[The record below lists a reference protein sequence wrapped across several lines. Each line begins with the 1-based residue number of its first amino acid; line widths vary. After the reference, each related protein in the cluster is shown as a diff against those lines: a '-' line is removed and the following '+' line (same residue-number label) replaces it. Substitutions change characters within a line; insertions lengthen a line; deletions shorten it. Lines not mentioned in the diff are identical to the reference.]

1 MQSIDLHQQRLSKK
15 EWDATEI
22 PISESEKEVLNI
34 VIKGYYDV
42 NLKVNKNKSLVSYL
56 KLSGTSDHYDYLYKE
71 YFKNIIGNLVTK
83 YDLDIPDKY
92 YIAKNKKHDKKL
104 NSGERIKITNL
115 TKELVHVKSTLF
127 DFQLLQEC
135 EVMVDKF
142 FEDDMDNFHIKYYT
156 LFTLLSQ
163 NVYHVNTILIEV
175 INIVLSQYKCE
186 IDVNQL
192 YVNSPKAIETNT
204 KLKNNTDIKLYTHQK
219 ELYNAFR
226 YDQSKLVLYTAPTGS
241 GKTMSPLG
249 LSEGHKIIFVCAAR
263 HVGLALAKAAISMQ
277 KKIAFAFGCQSADD
291 IRLHFYAAM
300 ECIRDKRSGKVV
312 KVDNSEGG
320 KVEIMI
326 CDIASYEYAMLYMNA
341 FNDANDLIMYWDE
354 PTISMDYESHEYH
367 DIIANNWKKN
377 VIPNIVLSSATL
389 PNYNDLQD
397 VVNDFRAKFNGA
409 YIQSINSNECYQS
422 IPMLNKNNSIVMPH
436 FLFQDYD
443 NMQSCVE
450 HIESNKTLL
459 RYLDF
464 KEIVAFVDYV
474 NDNYLNDEDGDY
486 SGLSIANTFYEVND
500 FTMFNIKTHYLSVL
514 KRISKEDYNS
524 IFSHFNQNEEI
535 QKSRTLFDST
545 IYFATKD
552 AHSIT
557 NGPAI
562 FLTEHVD
569 KIATFVLQNVT
580 VPDKVF
586 EDMLSAI
593 EFNETIND
601 KIMELEKALEDK
613 LGKDIQKETK
623 MNKFD
628 QADEGMSSIKIKQ
641 ELEKFSNL
649 LTTIVLNDLFVPN
662 KLNHLTYWTDKTVV
676 TNEFSSNV
684 EPKDIEKIMMLDMEK
699 SWKLLLMMGI
709 GVFSDKHGSV
719 EYHEI
724 MKTLADKQRLFLII
738 ASSDYIY
745 GTNYQFCHGYI
756 SKDLSHMTQEK
767 TIQAMGRIGRN
778 KLGYDYS
785 IRFREDQLI
794 EKVMQPDPFKVEARN
809 LNKLL
814 KSDIP
819 SHGNVDL
826 ESEEESE
833 FDYEYESTS
842 ELNYNSSDIEDHN
855 R

>member
-1 MQSIDLHQQRLSKK
+1 MQSIDLHQQKLSKK
-15 EWDATEI
+15 EWNATEI
-22 PISESEKEVLNI
+22 PISEEEKEVLSI
-34 VIKGYYDV
+34 VIKGYHEV
-42 NLKVNKNKSLVSYL
+42 NIKVNKNKSLMSYL
-56 KLSGTSDHYDYLYKE
+56 KLSGTTDHHQYLYTQ
-71 YFKNIIGNLVTK
+71 YFQENIKHLVRS
-83 YDLDIPDKY
+83 YDLEIPDTFLG
-92 YIAKNKKHDKKL
+92 AKNKKHAKQL
-104 NSGERIKITNL
+104 NSGERIKVINL
-115 TKELVHVKSTLF
+115 TKELVHVKNTLF
-127 DFQLLQEC
+127 DFQLMDEC
-135 EVMVDKF
+135 TFMVDKF
-142 FEDDMDNFHIKYYT
+142 FEDDMEQFHIKYYT

-163 NVYHVNTILIEV
+163 NVFHVNTILIKV
-175 INIVLSQYKCE
+175 IQLVLTQYKCE
-186 IDVNQL
+186 IDVNQF
-192 YVNSPKAIETNT
+192 YINSPDAIETNT
-204 KLKNNTDIKLYTHQK
+204 FLKNNSDIKLYTHQK
-219 ELYNAFR
+219 ELYTAFR
-226 YDQSKLVLYTAPTGS
+226 DGRPKLVLYTAPTGS

-291 IRLHFYAAM
+291 IRLHFYSAV

-312 KVDNSEGG
+312 KVDNSIGD
-320 KVEIMI
+320 KIEIMI
-326 CDIASYEYAMLYMNA
+326 CDIASYEYAMLYMCA
-341 FNDANDLIMYWDE
+341 FNDINDLIMYWDE
-354 PTISMDYESHEYH
+354 PTISMDYDNHEYH
-367 DIIANNWKKN
+367 GIIAKNWKN
-377 VIPNIVLSSATL
+377 NNIPNIVLSSATL
-389 PNYNDLQD
+389 PCYDD
-397 VVNDFRAKFNGA
+397 IEEVVHDFQSKFDGA
-409 YIQSINSNECYQS
+409 TIQTINSNECYQS
-422 IPMLNKNNSIVMPH
+422 IPMLNKNNSVVMPH
-436 FLFQDYD
+436 FLFEDYD
-443 NMQSCVE
+443 KLQSCVQHVE
-450 HIESNKTLL
+450 NNKTLL

-474 NDNYLNDEDGDY
+474 NDNYLNHEDGDY
-486 SGLSIANTFYEVND
+486 SGLSIANTFYDIGD

-514 KRISKEDYNS
+514 KRISKEDYSS
-524 IFSHFNQNEEI
+524 IYTYFNQNEKI
-535 QKSRTLFDST
+535 QKSNTLYDST

-580 VPDKVF
+580 VPEKVF

-628 QADEGMSSIKIKQ
+628 QADEGMSSIKLKQ

-649 LTTIVLNDLFVPN
+649 LTTIELNDLFVPN
-662 KLNHLTYWTDKTVV
+662 KLHHLTYWTDKMEV

-684 EPKDIEKIMMLDMEK
+684 EPKDIERIMMLDMEK

-724 MKTLADKQRLFLII
+724 MKTLADKQRLFVII

-778 KLGYDYS
+778 KQGHDYS
-785 IRFREDQLI
+785 IRFRDDQLI
-794 EKVMQPDPFKVEARN
+794 EKVLQPDPFKVEAAN

-819 SHGNVDL
+819 SEYEYTYESMSDLSYHNSDL
-826 ESEEESE
+826 E
-833 FDYEYESTS
+833 DTS
-842 ELNYNSSDIEDHN
+842 